1 MRVTQNSTANNALY
15 NIQQLSNKL
24 DSLQESISSQQNVNR
39 PSDDPISIGTMLDIG
54 DRLKALDQYSTNI
67 TKANTWVKFTDTTLT
82 GISDIL
88 LQTKNLF
95 SAINSGSND
104 PNMRQS
110 AHDQLV
116 DLKKQII
123 EMANM
128 QMGDQYILG
137 GAKSNVAPFTQKT
150 GDLNGSTTVANIDVS
165 TLTAGMEVSGTGIPA
180 NTTITA
186 VTAGPPSSI
195 TLSNAATAN
204 ATGSTLNFYAGDSTQ
219 LTIEIARA
227 TTQAVGLTGDRVL
240 KGASTPA
247 GTLPDYGSID
257 ILQTFDNLIASVGDK
272 NTASNVPNLAQAG
285 IDLYAGS
292 VQISNAIG
300 DNIARMVRLDN
311 MTKLND
317 LNKNMMKTIMG
328 NIQEV
333 DNAQLGMELSKQKI
347 AYEASLAATAKI
359 SELSLLKYLP

>member
-15 NIQQLSNKL
+15 NIQQLSKKL

-39 PSDDPISIGTMLDIG
+39 PSDDPISSGTLLDIG
-54 DRLKALDQYSTNI
+54 DRLKALDQYATNI

-82 GISDIL
+82 GMSDIIM
-88 LQTKNLF
+88 QTKKLVGT
-95 SAINSGSND
+95 INSGSTD
-104 PNMRQS
+104 PSMRQS

-123 EMANM
+123 DMGNT

-137 GAKSNVAPFTQKT
+137 GAKSNVAPFVQKT
-150 GDLNGSTTVANIDVS
+150 GNLNASTTVANIDVS
-165 TLTAGMEVSGTGIPA
+165 SLTVDMHVSGTGIPSG
-180 NTTITA
+180 TTITA

-195 TLSNAATAN
+195 TLSNAATAT
-204 ATGSTLNFYAGDSTQ
+204 ATASTLNFYAGDSSQ
-219 LTIEIARA
+219 LTIEIARG
-227 TTQAVGLTGDRVL
+227 TTQAVGLTGDRLL
-240 KGASTPA
+240 KGTSTPA

-272 NTASNVPNLAQAG
+272 NTASNAPNLTQASIDLQAG
-285 IDLYAGS
+285 F
-292 VQISNAIG
+292 VQITNAVG
-300 DNIARMVRLDN
+300 DNIARMTRLDN

-317 LNKNMMKTIMG
+317 INKNMMQTIIG

-333 DNAQLGMELSKQKI
+333 DNAQLGMELSRQKI

-359 SELSLLKYLP
+359 AQLSLLNFL